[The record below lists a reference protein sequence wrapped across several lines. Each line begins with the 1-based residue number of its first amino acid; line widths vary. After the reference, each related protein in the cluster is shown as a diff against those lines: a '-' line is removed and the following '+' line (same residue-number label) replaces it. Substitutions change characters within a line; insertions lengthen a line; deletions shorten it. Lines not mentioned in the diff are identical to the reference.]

1 MSIQITGV
9 DSDFSLEDAIAYE
22 FFMEHVNILF
32 QNENFESDELAVA
45 IAQLAKASYT
55 IAAIFSHTREQHIE
69 KTNDKN

>member
-32 QNENFESDELAVA
+32 QNENFESDELVVAV
-45 IAQLAKASYT
+45 AQLAKASYT
-55 IAAIFSHTREQHIE
+55 IGAIFSQAREQHIK
-69 KTNDKN
+69 KTNVEN